1 MPEKTHEILE
11 GAQRGLLMRALFGQ
25 VLTIYLKN
33 HDNSTRNSLIYV
45 VQSLAHHVDTYP
57 SCGLIVGF
65 APNLWGKWHNRS
77 IPISSDVLDGSS
89 KFTNSHGDVFL
100 YLKSP
105 NHDTAEALLREPKNL
120 LKDLAERIDTVVVG
134 KRKDAR
140 IIGGRYL
147 DSITNPNDP
156 VSLQED
162 ILISGEFRGSCFAFT
177 QQFAFDWK
185 SILAYTPEG
194 QNQTI
199 GRKND
204 GAVLSQHAT
213 NGHIHRA
220 NVRDSNGDQRKL
232 LRQALPYGSIK
243 GHSGREEGS
252 MFVAFSNDQSRFETI
267 LQNLL
272 GATKDIA
279 TDRLIQ
285 MVSGKAGS
293 YWYVPAASEL
303 NIPSVR
309 GPDDLYEDPHW
320 SVRSKNGY
328 LFYNS
333 QDYLHKMGAGAYA
346 GGDPPTARLL
356 SLMSR
361 TFNHWRDG
369 WIRREHIPRLPH
381 IAKTKEEKRAMEDIP
396 VPTRKASANF
406 ETLGDVL
413 SASDSAIA
421 KKSGLLRIYPKELI
435 VGVIPDFTFG
445 RGKEVMPYLS
455 KDEEI
460 KFWLKCSLNEFSAM
474 GHIVPDY
481 EYLVRR
487 GLGNIIKNLKERV
500 GSDATHA
507 TFYNSGIRSL
517 EGVQRYLHNW
527 SQLATN
533 AADQAER
540 VDTDDAANMHEVSD
554 RLKRLISEPPQSF
567 QDAVQLIYSFHC
579 CLHLVGELT
588 PFGRLDQILWPFL
601 ERDSISS
608 ERAQEIIDCLFVK
621 IGENAFVDRAFIRD
635 YVTYGTTSVNGI
647 GGNFPQGGGIN
658 QWLVACCCGILIS
671 KQANVVPGVNRSP
684 LEGIRLQM
692 VILEMRQI
700 PLPCTSSRQPGV
712 FRSMHLL
719 CRFVCTRK

>member
-1 MPEKTHEILE
+1 MLI
-11 GAQRGLLMRALFGQ
+11 RALFGQ
-25 VLTIYLKN
+25 VLAIYLKH
-33 HDNSTRNSLIYV
+33 HDSSTRASLI
-45 VQSLAHHVDTYP
+45 QIIRNFAHYVDTCTN
-57 SCGLIVGF
+57 SGLVVGF
-65 APNLWGKWHNRS
+65 APKLWGEWHNRN

-89 KFTNSHGDVFL
+89 KFRNTHGDLFL
-100 YLKSP
+100 YLKTP
-105 NHDTAEALLREPKNL
+105 DHKTAEELLREPKRL
-120 LKDLAERIDTVVVG
+120 LGDLAVKIDVVVVG

-162 ILISGEFRGSCFAFT
+162 VLISGEFRGSCFAFT

-204 GAVLSQHAT
+204 GSILSQHAT

-232 LRQALPYGSIK
+232 LRQALPYGTVKS
-243 GHSGREEGS
+243 HSGREEGS

-285 MVSGKAGS
+285 MVSGIGGS
-293 YWYVPAASEL
+293 YWYVPAACEL
-303 NIPSVR
+303 KIPSVS
-309 GPDDLYEDPHW
+309 GADDIYEDPHW
-320 SVRSKNGY
+320 QVCSKNGY

-369 WIRREHIPRLPH
+369 WVHREHIPRLPH
-381 IAKTKEEKRAMEDIP
+381 LAKTEEGKEAMEDIP
-396 VPTRKASANF
+396 VPMRKAAANF
-406 ETLGDVL
+406 ETLGNVL
-413 SASDSAIA
+413 SASESPIA
-421 KKSGLLRIYPKELI
+421 KQSGLLRIYPKELI

-445 RGKEVMPYLS
+445 HGKEVMPYLS

-460 KFWLKCSLNEFSAM
+460 KFWLKCSLNEFSAV

-481 EYLVRR
+481 GYLIRH
-487 GLGNIIKNLKERV
+487 GLGNIIKNLNTLA
-500 GSDATHA
+500 GSDVVHA
-507 TFYNSGIRSL
+507 TFYESGIKSL
-517 EGVQRYLHNW
+517 EGVQRYLDNW
-527 SQLATN
+527 CQLATK
-533 AADQAER
+533 AAAHAEK
-540 VDTDDAANMHEVSD
+540 VDADDAANMQEVSD
-554 RLKRLISEPPQSF
+554 RLKRLINEPPRSF

-621 IGENAFVDRAFIRD
+621 IGENAFVDRAFIYD
-635 YVTYGTTSVNGI
+635 YVTYSTTSVNGI

-658 QWLVACCCGILIS
+658 QW
-671 KQANVVPGVNRSP
+671 
-684 LEGIRLQM
+684 
-692 VILEMRQI
+692 
-700 PLPCTSSRQPGV
+700 
-712 FRSMHLL
+712 
-719 CRFVCTRK
+719 

>member
-1 MPEKTHEILE
+1 MGPSSGRAFECGCLDNAAEADYSVATRLGKALIWSSCKCKLSLVLLLLINWTSEASAIKMSEKTHEILE

-25 VLTIYLKN
+25 VLTVYLKN
-33 HDNSTRNSLIYV
+33 HDSSTRTSL
-45 VQSLAHHVDTYP
+45 VQIIQNFAHHVDTH
-57 SCGLIVGF
+57 SNSGLIVGF
-65 APNLWGKWHNRS
+65 APNLWGEWHNRR
-77 IPISSDVLDGSS
+77 IPISSNVLDGSS
-89 KFTNSHGDVFL
+89 KFRNTHGDLFL
-100 YLKSP
+100 YLKTP
-105 NHDTAEALLREPKNL
+105 DHHTAEELLQEPKRL
-120 LKDLAERIDTVVVG
+120 LEDLARNIDTVIVG

-162 ILISGEFRGSCFAFT
+162 ILVSGEFKGSCFAFT
-177 QQFAFDWK
+177 QKFAFDWK
-185 SILAYTPEG
+185 SILAYTSEG

-204 GAVLSQHAT
+204 GSILSQHAT

-232 LRQALPYGSIK
+232 LRQALPYGSVK

-252 MFVAFSNDQSRFETI
+252 MFVAFANDQSRFETI
-267 LQNLL
+267 LHNLL
-272 GATKDIA
+272 GATKDMA

-285 MVSGKAGS
+285 MVSGIGGS
-293 YWYVPAASEL
+293 YWYIPAATEL
-303 NIPSVR
+303 NVPSVS
-309 GPDDLYEDPHW
+309 GPNDIYEDPHW
-320 SVRSKNGY
+320 QVSSKNGY

-346 GGDPPTARLL
+346 EGDPPTARLL

-369 WIRREHIPRLPH
+369 WVRREHIPRLPH
-381 IAKTKEEKRAMEDIP
+381 LARNDKERKAMEDIP
-396 VPTRKASANF
+396 VPMRKASANL
-406 ETLGDVL
+406 ETLGNVM
-413 SASDSAIA
+413 SAVDSRIA

-481 EYLVRR
+481 GYLVRH
-487 GLGNIIKNLKERV
+487 GLGNIVKNLEERA
-500 GSDATHA
+500 GSDVAHA
-507 TFYNSGIRSL
+507 TFYNSVIKSL

-527 SQLATN
+527 SQLAAN
-533 AADQAER
+533 AAIIAGK
-540 VDTDDAANMHEVSD
+540 VDTDDAANMQEVSY
-554 RLKRLISEPPQSF
+554 RLKRLTNEPPKSF

-608 ERAQEIIDCLFVK
+608 ERAQEIIDCLFIK
-621 IGENAFVDRAFIRD
+621 IGENAFVDRAFIHD
-635 YVTYGTTSVNGI
+635 YVTYGTTSVNGT

-658 QWLVACCCGILIS
+658 QW
-671 KQANVVPGVNRSP
+671 
-684 LEGIRLQM
+684 
-692 VILEMRQI
+692 
-700 PLPCTSSRQPGV
+700 
-712 FRSMHLL
+712 
-719 CRFVCTRK
+719 

>member
-1 MPEKTHEILE
+1 MVAAILAELYCLSPTLLLLINGIQEAFAIEMPEKTHEILE

-25 VLTIYLKN
+25 VLTVYLKN
-33 HDNSTRNSLIYV
+33 HDSSTRTSLI
-45 VQSLAHHVDTYP
+45 QIIQNFAHHVATY
-57 SCGLIVGF
+57 SSSGLIVGF
-65 APNLWGKWHNRS
+65 APNLWGEWHNRK

-89 KFTNSHGDVFL
+89 KFHNTHGDLFL
-100 YLKSP
+100 YLKTP
-105 NHDTAEALLREPKNL
+105 DHNIAEELLQEPKRL
-120 LKDLAERIDTVVVG
+120 LEDLAKKIDTVVVG

-162 ILISGEFRGSCFAFT
+162 ILISGKFKGSCFAFT

-185 SILAYTPEG
+185 SILTYTSEG

-204 GAVLSQHAT
+204 GSILSQHAT

-232 LRQALPYGSIK
+232 LRQALPYGSVK

-267 LQNLL
+267 LHNLL

-285 MVSGKAGS
+285 MVSGIGGS
-293 YWYVPAASEL
+293 YWYIPAASEL
-303 NIPSVR
+303 IIPSVS
-309 GPDDLYEDPHW
+309 GSKDIYEDPHW
-320 SVRSKNGY
+320 QVSGKNGY

-333 QDYLHKMGAGAYA
+333 QDYLHKMGTGVYA
-346 GGDPPTARLL
+346 GGDPPNARLL

-369 WIRREHIPRLPH
+369 WVRREHIPRLPH
-381 IAKTKEEKRAMEDIP
+381 LARTEKERKTMEDVPIP
-396 VPTRKASANF
+396 MRKASANF
-406 ETLGDVL
+406 ETLGNIL
-413 SASDSAIA
+413 SAFDSRIA

-481 EYLVRR
+481 KYLVRH
-487 GLGNIIKNLKERV
+487 GLGNIIKILKGRA
-500 GSDATHA
+500 GSDAAHA
-507 TFYNSGIRSL
+507 TFYNSGIKSL
-517 EGVQRYLHNW
+517 EGVQRYLQNW
-527 SQLATN
+527 GQLAAI
-533 AADQAER
+533 AAMQAEK
-540 VDTDDAANMHEVSD
+540 VDTENMREVSD
-554 RLKRLISEPPQSF
+554 RLNRLINEPPQSF
-567 QDAVQLIYSFHC
+567 QDAVQLIFSFHC

-601 ERDSISS
+601 EMDSISS

-621 IGENAFVDRAFIRD
+621 IGENAFVDRAFIYD
-635 YVTYGTTSVNGI
+635 YVTYGTTSVNGT

-658 QWLVACCCGILIS
+658 QW
-671 KQANVVPGVNRSP
+671 
-684 LEGIRLQM
+684 
-692 VILEMRQI
+692 
-700 PLPCTSSRQPGV
+700 
-712 FRSMHLL
+712 
-719 CRFVCTRK
+719 